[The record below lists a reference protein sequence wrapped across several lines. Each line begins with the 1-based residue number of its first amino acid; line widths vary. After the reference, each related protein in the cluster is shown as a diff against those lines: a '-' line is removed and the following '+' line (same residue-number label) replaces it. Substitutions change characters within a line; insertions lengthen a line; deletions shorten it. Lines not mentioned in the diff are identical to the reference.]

1 MDPGDDELLVF
12 TCVQVFSSQGNTHA
26 GDQRG
31 DCGQHSG
38 GQQPASGALHVGGSN
53 AAPLDAGGH
62 AATPEHEAIAFQA
75 ASAGPPRRAPPTPPG
90 RALKSFGADSQYTGE
105 TLNGSRYGRKSFSTG
120 SQYTGELLNG
130 SRHGRGTKRWPN
142 GDMYEGEWYFD
153 KKDGRGN
160 LTEAEASYEGEWRAG
175 MKHGKG
181 TVKFVGGGEY
191 EGEWFSDR

>member
-1 MDPGDDELLVF
+1 MRVISEATAGSTAEASSPRAALCMSVARTLRRSMRGVTPQPLSTRQSHFKQRVPVPPGGL
-12 TCVQVFSSQGNTHA
+12 
-26 GDQRG
+26 
-31 DCGQHSG
+31 
-38 GQQPASGALHVGGSN
+38 
-53 AAPLDAGGH
+53 
-62 AATPEHEAIAFQA
+62 
-75 ASAGPPRRAPPTPPG
+75 PPPPG

-160 LTEAEASYEGEWRAG
+160 LTETEASYEGEWRAG